1 MDWNKLFITVIQLAI
16 FSVFITSIIEVV
28 KGISAIGLWGLVK
41 GLWGALINNND
52 LKSESFPVLSFAIAL
67 FCCWAFDVGIMKLIV
82 MSISGSL
89 LHQPFAGFID
99 YFGTASVTYLGSD
112 QLFKR
117 FLEVERQATNVLT
130 EVKQSSSI
138 ITETKQ

>member
-1 MDWNKLFITVIQLAI
+1 VDWNRLFITVIQLAI

-28 KGISAIGLWGLVK
+28 KGISAIGLLGLVK
-41 GLWGALINNND
+41 GLWGALVNNKD

-67 FCCWAFDVGIMKLIV
+67 FCCWAFDVGIMKLII
-82 MSISGSL
+82 MSISGNL
-89 LHQPFAGFID
+89 LHQPWAGCID

-117 FLEVERQATNVLT
+117 FLNVERQATTVLT
-130 EVKQSSSI
+130 EIKQTSSSI
-138 ITETKQ
+138 TEASK